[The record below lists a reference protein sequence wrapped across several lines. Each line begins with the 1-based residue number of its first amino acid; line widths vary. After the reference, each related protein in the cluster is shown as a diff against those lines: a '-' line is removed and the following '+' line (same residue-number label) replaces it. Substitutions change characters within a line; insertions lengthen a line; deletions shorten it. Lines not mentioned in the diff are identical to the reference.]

1 MKKYNSIFGQML
13 QMISRY
19 DFQKAVNKHDAEKH
33 SKGFSSW
40 NHFTALLFG
49 QLAGQDALR
58 GIEAVLASQEKK
70 LYHLGIRSIKR
81 STLSYANNHR
91 SHEVFHKLFETMLQK
106 TAKQAPD
113 HKFRFK
119 NDLYS
124 FDATTVDLCLSLHD
138 WAKFRTTK
146 GGIKIHVKLNHS
158 GYIPEF
164 ITVTEAK
171 QQEVN
176 ELPRLKLKAGDVI
189 VFDRGYTDFNQFA
202 TYCTENIYFV
212 TRLKRNAKYRVVDRR
227 DVSQYE
233 HISSDQVIEM
243 KGYYTKKKCPVCL
256 RRIRVKD
263 PETGKYII
271 LLTNQFKWSPKTVA
285 AVYKDRWQIEIFFK
299 TMKQNLKIKSFLGT
313 SRNAILSQ
321 IWVAMIAYLMLAYM
335 KFISMYKWT
344 INRLMKILPT
354 LLFSRRDLWEWLNYP
369 FGQLSSKQ
377 IESLQLELL

>member
-1 MKKYNSIFGQML
+1 MKKYTSIFGQML

-19 DFQKAVNKHDAEKH
+19 DFQKAVKQYDAEKH

-58 GIEAVLASQEKK
+58 GVEAGLASQEKK
-70 LYHLGIRSIKR
+70 LYHLGIRSTKR

-91 SHEVFHKLFETMLQK
+91 SHEVFQQVFETMLQK
-106 TAKQAPD
+106 TAKQAPG
-113 HKFRFK
+113 HKFCFK

-146 GGIKIHVKLNHS
+146 GGIKINVKLNHS

-164 ITVTEAK
+164 ITVTEA
-171 QQEVN
+171 QQHEVN

-189 VFDRGYTDFNQFA
+189 VFDRGFTDFNQFA

-212 TRLKRNAKYRVVDRR
+212 TRLKKNADYRIIERR
-227 DVSQYE
+227 EVQKFE
-233 HISSDQVIEM
+233 NISSDHIIEM
-243 KGYYTKKKCPVCL
+243 NGYYTKKKCPVRL

-263 PETGKYII
+263 PETGKYIV
-271 LLTNQFKWSPKTVA
+271 LLTNQFNWSPRTVA

-313 SRNAILSQ
+313 SKNAILSQ
-321 IWVAMIAYLMLAYM
+321 IWVAMIAFLLLAYI
-335 KFISMYKWT
+335 KFISTYKWT
-344 INRLMKILPT
+344 INSLMKILPT
-354 LLFSRRDLWEWLNYP
+354 ILFSRRDFWAWLNYP
-369 FGQLSSKQ
+369 FGQPPPKPAK
-377 IESLQLELL
+377 SLQLELL